1 MKNLK
6 KHIKNYLI
14 TGLLAT
20 VPISVTI
27 YILGLFMGIMDKV
40 LKYLPLKYHPDTY
53 LPFHIPGFGLIVTV
67 ILIFVVGVITQSFI
81 GRKVVVVGEWIV
93 TKIPL
98 VGNIY
103 NGVKQLVGAIFME
116 NSKSFKQVVMIE
128 YPRKDLWVITF
139 LTGVSEGEV
148 QRKIKKDV
156 VNIFIPT
163 TPNPTSGFYLLVP
176 EKQIT
181 YLDMSVEDAFKLI
194 VSGGIIT
201 PPNDVNNSAQAGK
214 NGKTD

>member
-1 MKNLK
+1 MKKMK

-27 YILGLFMGIMDKV
+27 YILGLFIGIMDKV

-67 ILIFVVGVITQSFI
+67 ILIFVVGVITQSFL
-81 GRKVVVVGEWIV
+81 GRKVVAVGEWMV

-128 YPRKDLWVITF
+128 YPRKDLWVIAF
-139 LTGVSEGEV
+139 LTGFSEGEV

-201 PPNDVNNSAQAGK
+201 PPNDVKNNSQATK
-214 NGKTD
+214 NGGTD

>member
-128 YPRKDLWVITF
+128 YPRKDLWVIAF

-201 PPNDVNNSAQAGK
+201 PPNDVKNSTQAGK